1 MVYGT
6 HFIFNGHDS
15 RDYNLILCSVG
26 NDSENELNMG
36 LDLNVINVEKNGK
49 FYDYGAQYN
58 DVLRF
63 NMTVVPFD
71 KHILSRDEIREYM
84 RIFDDCNELKWLTV
98 FDGDDKEYNYYCRII
113 SKRKYKYGGN
123 VIGFTFEVQCDSQYA
138 YSELKEINLLK
149 ENAEVT
155 DESASYVYSHS
166 FYLDSDADIEPIFKF
181 NYQWKNNLALTN
193 TNYPIGISLDNW
205 NVNGRES
212 FPLNLSVIPDS
223 YRNPISDGKGY
234 LLIDCENR
242 CIFSDRN
249 ETLSYNIPPQLNKYD
264 YPVFKRGKNN
274 LKIILSD
281 KIDSISILYR
291 EKYKTGEF

>member
-1 MVYGT
+1 MIYGT

-26 NDSENELNMG
+26 NDNENELNMG

-138 YSELKEINLLK
+138 YSELKEINLLQKDAEPTKLSFIK
-149 ENAEVT
+149 E
-155 DESASYVYSHS
+155 SFYRYKHS
-166 FYLDSDADIEPIFKF
+166 FYLDSDVEIEPIFKF
-181 NYQWKNNLALTN
+181 NYNCETLPVKIYLGIWKVNNKQ
-193 TNYPIGISLDNW
+193 
-205 NVNGRES
+205 S
-212 FPLNLSVIPDS
+212 FPFDLSVVS
-223 YRNPISDGKGY
+223 GSDRSGY
-234 LLIDCENR
+234 LLIDCEHQ
-242 CIFSDRN
+242 CIFTDKN
-249 ETLSYNIPPQLNKYD
+249 EDLSYSIPPKFNEYD
-264 YPVFKRGKNN
+264 CPVFKRGKNE
-274 LKIILSD
+274 LEIIVSD
-281 KIDSISILYR
+281 TVDSISVSYR
-291 EKYKTGEF
+291 EKYKLGEF